1 MSTRDRILDAAYE
14 VMRTAG
20 LARATT
26 KEIAR
31 AAGFSEATLYK
42 HFVDKTDL
50 FVHVLAERLPAFLPV
65 VDELS
70 AAPERSGVGDN
81 LRRIARAAL
90 DFYAESFPIA
100 ASVFSEPRV
109 MAAHREGLRRTG
121 AGPAGPNRAVTAYL
135 TVERDRGRIAADADL
150 DAAASLLLGA
160 CLQHAFL
167 SHFGADGR
175 SSDEVAAALATTLAR
190 ALAPGAG

>member
-70 AAPERSGVGDN
+70 AAPERAGVGEN
-81 LRRIARAAL
+81 LERIGRAAL

-135 TVERDRGRIAADADL
+135 AVERDRGRIAADADL
-150 DAAASLLLGA
+150 DAVASLLLGA

-190 ALAPGAG
+190 ALAPGVG